1 MKNRGSCF
9 EYAEERNDDL
19 MRAYKEQISSC
30 DNVYLPSLFARVVKS
45 PSKRFWV
52 SVERASIIIA
62 EMRRGNKLTNMRPT
76 KRAMFEEIYR
86 RVMILKK
93 AHPEQ
98 SYSQLVFEVIQE
110 PAPQFY
116 LTPKSAKVIICKAR
130 KAWHEKHLRRF
141 IQRRPTE

>member
-1 MKNRGSCF
+1 MRNRGSCF
-9 EYAEERNDDL
+9 EYTEERDDDL

-30 DNVYLPSLFARVVKS
+30 DNVYLPSLLARVVKM

-52 SVERASIIIA
+52 SAERASIIIS

-76 KRAMFEEIYR
+76 KRAMFDEIYQ

-98 SYSQLVFEVIQE
+98 PYSQLVFEVIQE

-116 LTPKSAKVIICKAR
+116 LTPQSAKVIICKAR